1 VSEAFGFAS
10 LVVYAPGGKTPMA
23 GAAWPFFF
31 YCGYQAMLFSVL
43 HLHE

>member
-1 VSEAFGFAS
+1 VSEAFGFDS

-31 YCGYQAMLFSVL
+31 LLRFPSHAVL
-43 HLHE
+43 SSAFT